1 MTLSKGIV
9 NLLFENDTVPS
20 HLYTEDATEEG
31 QATSEDKPKEIKN
44 PGQAK
49 NPLTS
54 PGAIAIYLMLAGASV
69 AGLCLAAYKRTH

>member
-1 MTLSKGIV
+1 M
-9 NLLFENDTVPS
+9 NLLFENDTVSS

-54 PGAIAIYLMLAGASV
+54 PGAIAIYFILTGTSI
-69 AGLCLAAYKRTH
+69 AGLCLAARKRTH